1 MAGPALPGGGGG
13 AGGPIRGTAL
23 RRAVRT
29 YHAGDREERGRTPAT
44 NPHDDISNVL
54 SLFSKKKQR
63 KQLFSAGAGKGI
75 PRYYR

>member
-1 MAGPALPGGGGG
+1 MAWLAGLDGGY
-13 AGGPIRGTAL
+13 AL